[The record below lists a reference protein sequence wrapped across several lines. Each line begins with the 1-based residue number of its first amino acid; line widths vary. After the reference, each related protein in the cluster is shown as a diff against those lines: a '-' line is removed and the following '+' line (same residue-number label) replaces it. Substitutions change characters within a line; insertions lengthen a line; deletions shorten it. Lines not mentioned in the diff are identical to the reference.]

1 MKIIRLFLLLTLLL
15 TSVGN
20 LSADVVVEGEQD
32 VYIELLNAKDFPDYK
47 FYIQY
52 QDYYYD
58 QGHHAGKVSVVYL
71 EPGKHHA
78 TGDRGSSSLL
88 YAEGGKDDLYE
99 STSRVGGT
107 GMERNNAVAYLL
119 DRIKV
124 TRVGENGVEF
134 KVVERQLIGENGKV
148 IKTIKNPSIQK
159 GEIGPLDQGAFLMWL
174 LPIVCMV
181 GLVVFFLLRR
191 KVERIA

>member
-1 MKIIRLFLLLTLLL
+1 MKIMRLFLLLTLLF

-58 QGHHAGKVSVVYL
+58 QGYHAGNVSTIYL
-71 EPGKHHA
+71 DPGKHYA

-88 YAEGGKDDLYE
+88 YAEGGKDEVFE
-99 STSRVGGT
+99 SEQSVGGT
-107 GMERNNAVAYLL
+107 GKEFNKQVAYLL

-124 TRVGENGVEF
+124 TGVGENGVQF

-148 IKTIKNPSIQK
+148 IKTIKHPSIQK

-191 KVERIA
+191 KVARVA